1 MKKNLK
7 TICII
12 PARGGSKG
20 LRNKNILKVGNTSLI
35 GRTIHYAKNCGLIDN
50 IIVTTDSDKIAKEAK
65 KYGAEIPFLRPSY
78 LSKDL
83 STTED
88 TLKHAL
94 LKYESI
100 TSKKFDLCVFLS
112 PTDLFRDDDWINLA
126 IRKMKTDNYIESVF
140 VGYETHKNF
149 WSYDD
154 NKKPKRLKPWMKN
167 YTSRQVRKKIF
178 REDTGLCCV
187 SRARLWR
194 RGKRIGDKVF
204 IIKNHNGLASIDIH
218 EKKDLDLANIIIKNG
233 LSK

>member
-20 LRNKNILKVGNTSLI
+20 LINKNILKVGNTSLI
-35 GRTIHYAKNCGLIDN
+35 GRTIKYAKKSCLIDH
-50 IIVTTDSDKIAKEAK
+50 IIVSTDSGKIAKEAI
-65 KYGAEIPFLRPSY
+65 KYGAEIPFMRPSY

-94 LKYESI
+94 LKYEKI
-100 TSKKFDLCVFLS
+100 TNKKFDLCVFLS
-112 PTDLFRDDDWINLA
+112 PTDLFRDNDWVNLA
-126 IRKMKTDNYIESVF
+126 INKMKKDNYLDSVF

-149 WSYDD
+149 WFYDEND
-154 NKKPKRLKPWMKN
+154 RLKRLKPWMKN
-167 YTSRQVRKKIF
+167 YDSRQVRKKIY

-187 SRARLWR
+187 SRAKLWR
-194 RGKRIGDKVF
+194 EGRRIGNNVF
-204 IIKNHNGLASIDIH
+204 IIKNQDELSSIDIH
-218 EKKDLDLANIIIKNG
+218 EKKDLNLANIIIKNG
-233 LSK
+233 ISK